1 MFNHRRKLRSAVL
14 HTFLPAAAVLAAH
27 AAFASDPLPGDLVAP
42 PVGVNIGMLYNEFSD
57 AGADGA
63 LRGGTYSRDTHIS
76 TEITVGRLIHI
87 FSLGGMTAGVQVY
100 EPYVAFLGNQ
110 EVGVT
115 NIAGPDVPALGGQLP
130 SYGPGRADLS
140 KTSGF
145 AQPNFSVFFF
155 PINDPATGSYA
166 VVAPWVAPPVSS
178 FNKNTNLNPSANT
191 WVYEIEL
198 GYRRI
203 LFGTPTTP
211 NLQVELWSSSYG
223 FGDNSNSAYVT
234 PTVNANSIPPIYG
247 VYHALSGGLIPD
259 SNPLEAASSTPATF
273 HEQPSEEFRL
283 YLPYEVIPAIDAFI
297 VPGFYQSLGGKQTY
311 KLRDGAKIDSGN
323 RTEESQLRLIAE
335 TFVSPT
341 LQLMAIGEYDVA
353 NHGGALDR
361 NFEIRIAKFF

>member
-1 MFNHRRKLRSAVL
+1 MLTHSRKLRAALL
-14 HTFLPAAAVLAAH
+14 HTLLPLGLLTAH

-42 PVGVNIGMLYNEFSD
+42 PPGINIGMLYNQFTD

-63 LRGGTYSRDTHIS
+63 LRGSTYSQNTHIS
-76 TEITVGRLIHI
+76 TEITVGRYIRT
-87 FSLGGMTAGVQVY
+87 FDLGGLTSGVQVY
-100 EPYVAFLGNQ
+100 VPYVAFLGSQ
-110 EVGVT
+110 EAGVS
-115 NIAGPDVPALGGQLP
+115 NIAGPYVPALGGQLP
-130 SYGPGRADLS
+130 SYGAGRANLS

-145 AQPNFSVFFF
+145 AQPNFSFFTY
-155 PINDPATGSYA
+155 PINDPATGTYA
-166 VVAPWVAPPVSS
+166 VISPWFSPPISS
-178 FNKNTNLNPSANT
+178 FNKNTNLSPSQNT

-223 FGDNSNSAYVT
+223 FANNNDSAYVT
-234 PTVNANSIPPIYG
+234 PTVTANHIPPIYAE
-247 VYHALSGGLIPD
+247 YNFLSGGLIPD
-259 SNPLEAASSTPATF
+259 RNPLEAASSTPATF
-273 HEQPSEEFRL
+273 HEQPSQEFRL
-283 YLPYEVIPAIDAFI
+283 YLPYEVVPAIDAFI

-311 KLRDGAKIDSGN
+311 TLRNGAKIDTGN

-341 LQLMAIGEYDVA
+341 MQVMAIGEYDVA
-353 NHGGALDR
+353 NHGGPVER